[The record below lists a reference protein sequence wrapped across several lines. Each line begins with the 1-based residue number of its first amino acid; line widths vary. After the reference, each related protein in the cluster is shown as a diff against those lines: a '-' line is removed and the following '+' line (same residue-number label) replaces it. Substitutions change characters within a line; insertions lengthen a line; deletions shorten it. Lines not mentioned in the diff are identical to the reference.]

1 MGDREYRSWIIEQ
14 VLSGAYSWILFCR
27 DETGTCRRIQ
37 VSKNTHNGLV
47 LEKMLGKPIFVLG
60 EIHCGY
66 TVINMNVEAVICV
79 WAEPAKL
86 EVRQNFEVFVL
97 TGSITSLRLL
107 IVFLLKRRTKMTKK
121 LYYLRSKS
129 FCLLRLL

>member
-1 MGDREYRSWIIEQ
+1 MCKTFMDWFIEKFCP
-14 VLSGAYSWILFCR
+14 VVVMILLIFVIGLISILCYNFI
-27 DETGTCRRIQ
+27 DETKQ
-37 VSKNTHNGLV
+37 ESVYGL
-47 LEKMLGKPIFVLG
+47 
-60 EIHCGY
+60 
-66 TVINMNVEAVICV
+66 NQQ
-79 WAEPAKL
+79 KL
-86 EVRQNFEVFVL
+86 EIRQNFEAFVL